1 MLAKKS
7 KVAFKSVGVP
17 RRNLSAAFSALT
29 SFYCRERTANWADDL
44 WFDNCFRTRK
54 PLALHWTGTG
64 SLYFFFL
71 FSAFDYKKKI
81 ITFWQTVK
89 SAGIAGQQSCCLS
102 ILPLPAAPG
111 KPSLC
116 WANFSSSC
124 CPVGPPRHSLST
136 STCPSL
142 TLNMLHQPPLL
153 HTTSLWGMALFLKE
167 NLLIFHWHCT
177 PEQSFCST
185 GGSEHIK
192 TMNSIPKL
200 IPCPVW
206 LVTQTGKC

>member
-1 MLAKKS
+1 MTCGLTTALGPGNHLLYTGQALVHS
-7 KVAFKSVGVP
+7 IF
-17 RRNLSAAFSALT
+17 FSYFQPLT
-29 SFYCRERTANWADDL
+29 
-44 WFDNCFRTRK
+44 K
-54 PLALHWTGTG
+54 
-64 SLYFFFL
+64 
-71 FSAFDYKKKI
+71 KKKI
-81 ITFWQTVK
+81 YITFWQTVK

-102 ILPLPAAPG
+102 ILPLPAASG

-116 WANFSSSC
+116 WANFTSSC
-124 CPVGPPRHSLST
+124 CPLGPPRHSLVALPPWLST

-142 TLNMLHQPPLL
+142 TLDMLHQPPLL

-167 NLLIFHWHCT
+167 NLVIFHWHCT

-192 TMNSIPKL
+192 TMNSSPKL

-206 LVTQTGKC
+206 VVTQTGKS